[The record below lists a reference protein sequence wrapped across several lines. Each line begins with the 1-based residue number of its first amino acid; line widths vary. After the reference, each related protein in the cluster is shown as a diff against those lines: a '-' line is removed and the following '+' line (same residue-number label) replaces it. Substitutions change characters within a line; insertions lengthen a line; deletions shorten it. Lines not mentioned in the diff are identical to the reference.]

1 MVLVHQ
7 PGRITTHLGGDDV
20 VGVGIEG
27 VNGDIEVA
35 GVVEDLHLGPF
46 GRGLPVH
53 RFLLRERVDHRRV
66 APRFIREDPVDLDWL
81 SGAPGLDLITASRRG
96 DGRGPDSV
104 GDRQFGMHMH
114 LGGRGPRNGRDQ
126 RNNTHVN
133 EAVG

>member
-27 VNGDIEVA
+27 VNGDIEIA
-35 GVVEDLHLGPF
+35 GVVENLHLGPF
-46 GRGLPVH
+46 GRRLPVL

-66 APRFIREDPVDLDWL
+66 SPRFIREDPVDLDWL
-81 SGAPGLDLITASRRG
+81 SGTPGLDLTASRRG
-96 DGRGPDSV
+96 DGRCPDRV
-104 GDRQFGMHMH
+104 GDRQLGMHMH
-114 LGGRGPRNGRDQ
+114 LRGRGPRNGRDQ
-126 RNNTHVN
+126 CHKTNVN